1 VYRQMEPRIKCQK
14 KFLQIHTK
22 EVGYGIKLMGHNE
35 VKTTLQYVEK
45 VEATKDKA
53 IDKMPKL

>member
-1 VYRQMEPRIKCQK
+1 MEPRIKCQK